1 MVVELAG
8 FVQPASFRRLAR
20 RRDIVLKT
28 ANPQDLDA
36 AAQPGQPRVSDDRS
50 FQALQCLVA
59 IAKTEKRFA
68 AADQCRRVTRIRDD
82 RAIEMPGG
90 TVEILLRQ
98 IDIAK
103 TGFRGIE
110 R

>member
-1 MVVELAG
+1 MIVELAG

-20 RRDIVLKT
+20 RGDIVLQT

-36 AAQPGQPRVSDDRS
+36 AAQPGQPRVGDDSS
-50 FQALQCLVA
+50 FQALQGLVA
-59 IAKTEKRFA
+59 IAQTEKRFS

-90 TVEILLRQ
+90 TLEILLCQ

-103 TGFRGIE
+103 TGFRGVE